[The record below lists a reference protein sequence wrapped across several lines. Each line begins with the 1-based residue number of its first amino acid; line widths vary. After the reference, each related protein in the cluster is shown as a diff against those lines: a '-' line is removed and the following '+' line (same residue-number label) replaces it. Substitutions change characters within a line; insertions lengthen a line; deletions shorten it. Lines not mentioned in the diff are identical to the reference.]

1 MTPIYGPSGSNAVPL
16 WRWSSANG
24 LFGGDRQPQYQWV
37 AKLHTELLQRDVLAD
52 LYAIYPERFNNKT
65 NGITL
70 RRWVQLANEP
80 LSELLD
86 QQIGSGWRRLPAN

>member
-1 MTPIYGPSGSNAVPL
+1 MSK
-16 WRWSSANG
+16 RC
-24 LFGGDRQPQYQWV
+24 
-37 AKLHTELLQRDVLAD
+37 TELLQRDVLAD

-70 RRWVQLANEP
+70 RRWVQLANKP

-86 QQIGSGWRRLPAN
+86 QQIGSGWRSASSELKQSKLTKMIRLSWLN